1 MYSSTSNDTFN
12 VYRPTTERVART
24 LINSEAYLVSKNE
37 FFTWKSGVQAPVYTN
52 YRVLYRHPGV
62 RSMVKKALSSA
73 VLSTFGMPDYVIGV
87 AEAGIVWSTL
97 VADELHTR
105 DAFVRKHPKQ
115 HGVGGL
121 LAGVEQKADR
131 PLGITAVFVDD
142 LVASGESLERAINI
156 VRTEADIEVVGIAS
170 IVNWGFVE
178 MRDCFREMQVPAV
191 SLVSFSELLD
201 AAKVEGKL
209 TEVEAQE
216 LRKFYQNPRSHKWN
230 DQFFSSEIEDF
241 GV

>member
-1 MYSSTSNDTFN
+1 M
-12 VYRPTTERVART
+12 P
-24 LINSEAYLVSKNE
+24 
-37 FFTWKSGVQAPVYTN
+37 APII
-52 YRVLYRHPGV
+52 
-62 RSMVKKALSSA
+62 
-73 VLSTFGMPDYVIGV
+73 D
-87 AEAGIVWSTL
+87 AGIFWSTL

-105 DAFVRKHPKQ
+105 DAFVRKYPKQ

-201 AAKVEGKL
+201 AAKVEGKI